1 MEKYIKISMP
11 VAAAVFGVIFIAVSK
26 PSGQLGFAIFGGLCI
41 AAAVFMVAM
50 EIRDM
55 KIRKLY
61 ENDPEEYER
70 RYGDEEDEELTEEGK
85 ELEQIEEYDNDSG
98 KGYCSFCGNYSV
110 NSEKIC
116 ESCGEKAID

>member
-11 VAAAVFGVIFIAVSK
+11 AAFAAFGVLCIVLTRSSGNKAFIIIGCV
-26 PSGQLGFAIFGGLCI
+26 CI
-41 AAAVFMVAM
+41 AAAAFMIAM

-70 RYGDEEDEELTEEGK
+70 RYGDDEEELTEEEK
-85 ELEQIEEYDNDSG
+85 ELEQLEKYDIDSG
-98 KGYCSFCGNYSV
+98 LDYCAHCGNYSV
-110 NSEKIC
+110 KEGRC
-116 ESCGEKAID
+116 EVCGEKA